1 MIRRPPRS
9 TRTDTLFPDT
19 TLFRSPLRDLSR
31 EGRDLYEAHAVGLL
45 RDAVAESARLAQ
57 GRYGG
62 HHRRVD
68 RSEEHTSELQSLMR
82 ISYAV
87 FCLKKKKK
95 THTKILPSNKHN
107 IRAKRTMNNVSN
119 TKHKH

>member
-68 RSEEHTSELQSLMR
+68 LGLRPRDRGRQFEPWRTADLSVRDPHRQDIKLSFRDPTRTSGGWG
-82 ISYAV
+82 
-87 FCLKKKKK
+87 
-95 THTKILPSNKHN
+95 KI
-107 IRAKRTMNNVSN
+107 V
-119 TKHKH
+119 

>member
-68 RSEEHTSELQSLMR
+68 LGLRPRDRGRQFEPWLSHDRSDRDQ
-82 ISYAV
+82 IG
-87 FCLKKKKK
+87 
-95 THTKILPSNKHN
+95 
-107 IRAKRTMNNVSN
+107 RAHVCTPVPNAQLV
-119 TKHKH
+119 